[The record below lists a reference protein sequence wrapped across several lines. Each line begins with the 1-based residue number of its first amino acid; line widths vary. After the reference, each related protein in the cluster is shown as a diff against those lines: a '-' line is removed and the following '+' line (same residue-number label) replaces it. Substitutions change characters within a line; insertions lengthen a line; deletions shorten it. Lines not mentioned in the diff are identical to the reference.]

1 MKVLIAEDSA
11 TSRLLLERVLST
23 WGYDVVEVADGTTAW
38 EILQSE
44 DAPRLAILD
53 WIMPGMDGIDVC
65 RLARQGQTDQPPYI
79 ILLTALGSKQD
90 LVAGL
95 QAGADDFLSKPF
107 DPDEL
112 RARMEVG
119 RRLVAAN
126 ERLADAHHRLGL
138 LASTDVLTGVFN
150 RRAILERLEVDMI
163 DASRSGTR
171 VSVGLLDVDHFK
183 RVNDGM
189 GHAAGDAV
197 LQQVVARVAE
207 VLDGDAVC
215 GRFGGE
221 EFLILLPGRGQ
232 CQTLET
238 LERVRA
244 AVAAAPF
251 EIDGRSLTV
260 TVSLGGATGWNEPV
274 DKLIGRTDTALYEAK
289 EQGRNR
295 VVMSRASRLRLAG
308 FEMELA
314 V

>member
-163 DASRSGTR
+163 DASRGGTR